1 MGGISVLFMMGM
13 VSAFLIIFIW
23 MFIACLIYSVVR
35 YVLEGISVMRMAE
48 RLGWGISTAALP
60 GYRFITTA

>member
-48 RLGWGISTAALP
+48 RLGYKHGGVA